1 MTWLI
6 SLAVFVI
13 GSLLTLGSI
22 EGWPELAA
30 VLIQMSVLGM
40 VYAGL
45 GFSVSANQLLVGRWF
60 VLITFLITPFFL
72 LSWVLVPHEF
82 DLVWR
87 ICTAVGWVLQGVG
100 VWFAYASE
108 STVWLSARKS

>member
-13 GSLLTLGSI
+13 GSLLTLESI
-22 EGWPELAA
+22 AGWPELAA
-30 VLIQMSVLGM
+30 ALVQLSVLGL

-45 GFSVSANQLLVGRWF
+45 GFSVSANQLRVGRWF
-60 VLITFLITPFFL
+60 VLITFLISPFFL
-72 LSWVLVPHEF
+72 LNWIVAPHQF

-108 STVWLSARKS
+108 SSAWLSARKR